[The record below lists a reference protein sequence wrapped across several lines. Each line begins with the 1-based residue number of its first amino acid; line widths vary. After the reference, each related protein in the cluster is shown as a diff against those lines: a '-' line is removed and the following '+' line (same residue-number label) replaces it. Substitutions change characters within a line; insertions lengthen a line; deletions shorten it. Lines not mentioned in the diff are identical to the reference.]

1 MNKIIIKELLENKE
15 VNKEYVISGW
25 VRTKRSSKNIAF
37 IMLND
42 GSCLKDLQIVLDDS
56 NLIDE
61 YIDRITTG
69 TSISVSGKL
78 IKSEGKGQTVELI
91 AQELDILGESDPET
105 YPIQPKRHTLD
116 FLRKNAHLRFR
127 TRTYSSVFRIRH
139 GLSFAIHKFFHTNN
153 FYYIHT
159 PIITSADAEGA
170 GEMFKVTTL
179 DLMKLP
185 IDKHG
190 DIDYSK
196 DFFEKQVNLTV
207 SGQLEAELAAL
218 GLSKVYTFG
227 PTFRAENSNTS
238 RHLAEFWMIEPEVA
252 FSDLNDNINL
262 ATQLL
267 KFVCN
272 YVLKNYIE
280 DIQFLS
286 ERKHKEEQ
294 SLKKEL
300 RSKNTLLDS
309 LNNIVN
315 NSFNTIS
322 YTEAFQI
329 LRNSKPNKKNKFKFP
344 IQDWGTDFQS
354 EHERFLVEKEFNN
367 PVIITDYPKTIK
379 AFYMRLNDD
388 QKTVRAM
395 DVLFPG
401 IGEIIGGSQREE
413 RLSNLK
419 NRMQEMSISQKEL
432 WWYLETR
439 KFGTVPHSGFGL
451 GFERLVQFVT
461 GMSNIRDVIP
471 FPRYPSHV
479 EF

>member
-1 MNKIIIKELLENKE
+1 
-15 VNKEYVISGW
+15 
-25 VRTKRSSKNIAF
+25 
-37 IMLND
+37 
-42 GSCLKDLQIVLDDS
+42 
-56 NLIDE
+56 
-61 YIDRITTG
+61 
-69 TSISVSGKL
+69 
-78 IKSEGKGQTVELI
+78 
-91 AQELDILGESDPET
+91 
-105 YPIQPKRHTLD
+105 
-116 FLRKNAHLRFR
+116 
-127 TRTYSSVFRIRH
+127 
-139 GLSFAIHKFFHTNN
+139 
-153 FYYIHT
+153 
-159 PIITSADAEGA
+159 
-170 GEMFKVTTL
+170 MFKVTTL

-315 NSFNTIS
+315 NSLIRFLIQLAN
-322 YTEAFQI
+322 QI
-329 LRNSKPNKKNKFKFP
+329 LRNSKPNKKNKFENFP
-344 IQDWGTDFQS
+344 S
-354 EHERFLVEKEFNN
+354 K
-367 PVIITDYPKTIK
+367 
-379 AFYMRLNDD
+379 
-388 QKTVRAM
+388 
-395 DVLFPG
+395 
-401 IGEIIGGSQREE
+401 IGGQ
-413 RLSNLK
+413 
-419 NRMQEMSISQKEL
+419 I
-432 WWYLETR
+432 
-439 KFGTVPHSGFGL
+439 F
-451 GFERLVQFVT
+451 
-461 GMSNIRDVIP
+461 RDMKS
-471 FPRYPSHV
+471 FS
-479 EF
+479 